1 MDNKGLLC
9 LLTVILC
16 SLCSF
21 NPDFGQTNVTD
32 NQKSTPTPV
41 NRQTGFYNVTTFIP
55 VSFNGQF
62 LSGIQTI
69 CGYRINSHLAVGG
82 GIGYEHFTSLLTYE
96 NFKADMSLLPV
107 FADIRYTFFDQ
118 RFSPVIAV
126 DGGYKFMLK
135 KAVTQ
140 NRIDTTL
147 GNIDGIPSR
156 TDYLD
161 NNVFSQ
167 GGFFFTAEGG
177 VKARVSKKLALFL
190 SVDYSL
196 WQVSGDYNLT
206 SQTDILGS
214 DGWVLS
220 NPVTTT
226 ENSIAYVHIFFI
238 RLGIAF

>member
-1 MDNKGLLC
+1 MNKRGFLYLLIV
-9 LLTVILC
+9 LI
-16 SLCSF
+16 CSF
-21 NPDFGQTNVTD
+21 GSINPGFGQTNVTD
-32 NQKSTPTPV
+32 NQKSTPPPV
-41 NRQTGFYNVTTFIP
+41 IRQTGFYNVTTFIP
-55 VSFNGQF
+55 VTFNGQF

-82 GIGYEHFTSLLTYE
+82 GIGYERFTSLLTYE
-96 NFKADMSLLPV
+96 NFKADMNLLPV

-118 RFSPVIAV
+118 RFSPVVAV

-147 GNIDGIPSR
+147 GNIDGISSR

-177 VKARVSKKLALFL
+177 VRAKVSKKVALFL

-196 WQVSGDYNLT
+196 WQVSGDYYLT
-206 SQTDILGS
+206 SQNDILGS

-226 ENSIAYVHIFFI
+226 ENSIAYVNIFFV